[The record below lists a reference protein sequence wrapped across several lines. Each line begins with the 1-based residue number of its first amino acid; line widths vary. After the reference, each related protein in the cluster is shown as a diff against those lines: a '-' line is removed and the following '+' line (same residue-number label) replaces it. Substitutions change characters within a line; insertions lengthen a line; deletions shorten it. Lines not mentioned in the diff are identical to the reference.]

1 MVIVVDVGK
10 VVMVHLETLHYGDIY
25 TRGSLRQKAPRINNT
40 ERM

>member
-10 VVMVHLETLHYGDIY
+10 VVMLHLRLY
-25 TRGSLRQKAPRINNT
+25 TTVTYILADLLRQKAPRINNT